1 MMNFFFKIF
10 QKFSKFLLSLI
21 PINYKKNHKFLNK
34 NQVTNSEIA
43 LSLLADKI
51 NPEYILD
58 IGCGHGEWF
67 LKCNN
72 FFPNSKYLLFDGN
85 KHNENSLSLLKKKY
99 YNISYKICLLSDTI
113 KELRFFN
120 MGYGSSVYE
129 EKTNFS
135 REVEIITSSTLEI
148 QLSKLNFNSSDN
160 IIKLD
165 VQGSEIDILKGLGE
179 KISFFEIIILETS
192 VKEYNKGSPLF
203 IDVVNY
209 MNKTNYTLY
218 DIFDLKRLGNYGSF
232 LVQFDAIFVK
242 KNSSLLKFDLI

>member
-1 MMNFFFKIF
+1 MNFFFKIL

-21 PINYKKNHKFLNK
+21 SINYKKNHKFLNK
-34 NQVTNSEIA
+34 NQVTNTEIV

-67 LKCNN
+67 LKCYN

-85 KHNENSLSLLKKKY
+85 KNNENSLSLLKKKY
-99 YNISYKICLLSDTI
+99 YNISYKICLLSDKI
-113 KELRFFN
+113 KELKFFN

-135 REVEIITSSTLEI
+135 RETELITSSTLEI
-148 QLSKLNFNSSDN
+148 ELSRFNFNSSN
-160 IIKLD
+160 NLIKLD
-165 VQGSEIDILKGLGE
+165 VQGSEIDILKGLE
-179 KISFFEIIILETS
+179 KKISFFEIIILETS

-209 MNKTNYTLY
+209 MNKLDYTLY
-218 DIFDLKRLGNYGSF
+218 DLYDLKRLGNYGSF

-242 KNSSLLKFDLI
+242 KNSSLLKFDLT

>member
-1 MMNFFFKIF
+1 MNFFFKIL

-34 NQVTNSEIA
+34 NQVTNTEIV

-67 LKCNN
+67 LKCYN

-85 KHNENSLSLLKKKY
+85 KNNENSLSLLKKKY

-113 KELRFFN
+113 KELKFFN

-135 REVEIITSSTLEI
+135 RKTELITSSTLEI
-148 QLSKLNFNSSDN
+148 ELSRFNFNSSN
-160 IIKLD
+160 NLIKLD
-165 VQGSEIDILKGLGE
+165 VQGSEIDILKGME
-179 KISFFEIIILETS
+179 KKISFFEIIILETS

-203 IDVVNY
+203 IDVINF
-209 MNKTNYTLY
+209 MNKLNYTFY
-218 DIFDLKRLGNYGSF
+218 DIYDLKRLGNYSSF

-242 KNSSLLKFDLI
+242 NNSSLLKSDLI

>member
-85 KHNENSLSLLKKKY
+85 NLLFPQSK
-99 YNISYKICLLSDTI
+99 NLLSSI
-113 KELRFFN
+113 LYFFTCFN
-120 MGYGSSVYE
+120 CASTCRPQ
-129 EKTNFS
+129 K
-135 REVEIITSSTLEI
+135 II
-148 QLSKLNFNSSDN
+148 LSK
-160 IIKLD
+160 
-165 VQGSEIDILKGLGE
+165 
-179 KISFFEIIILETS
+179 
-192 VKEYNKGSPLF
+192 
-203 IDVVNY
+203 
-209 MNKTNYTLY
+209 
-218 DIFDLKRLGNYGSF
+218 
-232 LVQFDAIFVK
+232 
-242 KNSSLLKFDLI
+242 